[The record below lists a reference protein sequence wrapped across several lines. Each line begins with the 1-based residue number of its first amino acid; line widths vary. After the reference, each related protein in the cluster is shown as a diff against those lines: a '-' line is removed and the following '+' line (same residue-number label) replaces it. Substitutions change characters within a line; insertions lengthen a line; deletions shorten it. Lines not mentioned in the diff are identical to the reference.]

1 MFIELVTGV
10 GVLCLLDWLQALGCC
25 AYYLT
30 GYRCWDVVSTGLVTD
45 VEVLCLLLDGVQVL
59 GCCVYYLTG
68 YRCWGVVLTGL
79 VTGVE
84 ASCLL
89 FDWVQV
95 LDWLYEVG
103 ACVYWTG
110 SKYWCGHFYKRLTGV
125 VERCVY

>member
-10 GVLCLLDWLQALGCC
+10 GVLCLLNWLQAL
-25 AYYLT
+25 
-30 GYRCWDVVSTGLVTD
+30 
-45 VEVLCLLLDGVQVL
+45 E
-59 GCCVYYLTG
+59 CCVYYWTG

-79 VTGVE
+79 VTGAE

-103 ACVYWTG
+103 PCVYWTG
-110 SKYWCGHFYKRLTGV
+110 S
-125 VERCVY
+125 